1 MGIEE
6 DIFFK
11 EISKN
16 PEIILGKRLKRKIKD
31 NSMDSLFIATEDISN
46 IFSDSIIN
54 NTLTDCERNLI
65 VLDFKENFYI
75 KTFQNRK
82 NIGKVIK
89 ISEEDLYYNPFWSVE
104 NIKYSLFKEYSLFK
118 KEIFKKYKELVTE
131 MYEIT
136 EKYFF
141 MDTRYKAYS
150 IDLIISAIYFLKN
163 NNKEVNLKG
172 LIDFF
177 SSSKEPL
184 EDSLIEI
191 LEKEK
196 KEEIYRPIVDFLN
209 ISYSERNNVKISIN
223 NVLKIFENRGVSE
236 YANYLNIE
244 ELFAKKKYTLYISLS
259 SIEDKISRGKVK
271 FLINQILKNRDQL
284 ELKVFVILPDFKIL
298 NEIPELKEM
307 LFYEEEHR
315 KIKLLLVSNILN
327 LLKLEENILEKRKIV
342 LDSESVKKLK
352 KLKYFKKFSIGK
364 KLEKHEL
371 LYIDNSILRKI
382 NKINCEYDEEY
393 VIKQCLKYTIIILLI
408 CLYSNLRFNS

>member
-6 DIFFK
+6 DIFLK
-11 EISKN
+11 KINKKSG
-16 PEIILGKRLKRKIKD
+16 IILGERLKRKLRD
-31 NSMDSLFIATEDISN
+31 NSMDSFFIATEDISN

-54 NTLTDCERNLI
+54 NALTDWEKNLI
-65 VLDFKENFYI
+65 VLDFKENFYN
-75 KTFQNRK
+75 KTLQNRE

-89 ISEEDLYYNPFWSVE
+89 ISEEDLYYNPFWFVK
-104 NIKYSLFKEYSLFK
+104 NAGDSLFEKEDL
-118 KEIFKKYKELVTE
+118 KKYKELVTE

-150 IDLIISAIYFLKN
+150 NDLIISAIYFLKD
-163 NNKEVNLKG
+163 NNKKIDLKG

-184 EDSLIEI
+184 EDRLIEI
-191 LEKEK
+191 LKKEK

-244 ELFAKKKYTLYISLS
+244 KLFADENYTLYISLS
-259 SIEDKISRGKVK
+259 SIKDKISRGKIK
-271 FLINQILKNRDQL
+271 FLINQILKSRNQL
-284 ELKVFVILPDFKIL
+284 KTRTLVILPDFKIL
-298 NEIPELKEM
+298 SEIPELKEM
-307 LFYEEEHR
+307 LFYEEEDR

-408 CLYSNLRFNS
+408 CMYSNLRFNS